1 MKKAFVTLIFFVL
14 IIALILTSCARIK
27 SAVGIDRMENADAA
41 VLPNKDDDSKTKNP
55 KDEHNNASVTVSM
68 GEEVSMEVDESEFY
82 KVGEP
87 FLIDRNTWYASNQPV
102 FECTVNSVSFHDDL
116 GGIDKNKINMSMYYE
131 NGKWHT
137 RNIDDYLDENGKLP
151 SEYIFV
157 LVDVAVKYVSGPDDV
172 VDEIYSNMGSI
183 LYNYFPVSRKKV
195 TQQMSSPER
204 GEWTFVDYVYLD
216 ADGNTFYSPEN
227 LGGYFSVDQNT
238 GTKADGHFQLAKGE
252 EISWQRGVIVEK
264 SFAEKHGV
272 VYAVSINEEDGLY
285 TYEIVELAAAKE
297 GGIK

>member
-14 IIALILTSCARIK
+14 IIALVLTSCARIK

-41 VLPNKDDDSKTKNP
+41 VLPNKDDDSKTENP

-68 GEEVSMEVDESEFY
+68 GEEMSMEIDESEFY

-87 FLIDRNTWYASNQPV
+87 FLIDRNTWYASNRPV

-204 GEWTFVDYVYLD
+204 GEWTVVDYVYLD

-238 GTKADGHFQLAKGE
+238 GTKADGHFQLSRE
-252 EISWQRGVIVEK
+252 RRYRGREVLSLK
-264 SFAEKHGV
+264 KALQKNTALFTQF
-272 VYAVSINEEDGLY
+272 LY
-285 TYEIVELAAAKE
+285 MKMTDYITTR
-297 GGIK
+297 

>member
-14 IIALILTSCARIK
+14 IIALVLTSCARIK

-41 VLPNKDDDSKTKNP
+41 VLPNKDDDSKTENP

-68 GEEVSMEVDESEFY
+68 GEEMSMEIDESEFY

-87 FLIDRNTWYASNQPV
+87 FLIDRNTWYASNRPV

-204 GEWTFVDYVYLD
+204 GEWTVVDYVYLD

-238 GTKADGHFQLAKGE
+238 GTKEDGHFQLAKGE
-252 EISWQRGVIVEK
+252 EMSWQKGILIEK

-272 VYAVSINEEDGLY
+272 VYAVSIYEDDGLY
-285 TYEIVELAAAKE
+285 NYEIVELAAAKK
-297 GGIK
+297 G